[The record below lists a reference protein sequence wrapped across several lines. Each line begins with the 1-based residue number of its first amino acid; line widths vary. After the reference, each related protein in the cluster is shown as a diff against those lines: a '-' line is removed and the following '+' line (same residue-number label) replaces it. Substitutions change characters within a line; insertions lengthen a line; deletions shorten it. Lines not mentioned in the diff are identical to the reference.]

1 MAVSPSRVLI
11 ADDQADVLT
20 ALRLLLRGEGFEVTT
35 HQSPAEVLL
44 AVQES
49 DWDVALIDLNYARD
63 TTSGREGLD
72 LLREL
77 QTLDAQ
83 LPVVVMTAWGS
94 IEIAVEAMRRGA
106 RDFLEKPWD
115 NQRLLTI
122 LRTQCELRRALRN
135 ARRLESENA
144 VLRSKS
150 APTMIAESPAMQ
162 RIVELIER
170 IGPSDVNVLITGEHG
185 TGKEVAA
192 QALHAASDRAG
203 KSLTAVNV
211 GGFAEGVFES
221 EMFGHVKGA
230 FTGADDDRLG
240 RFEIADQGTL
250 FLDEI
255 ANISPSQ
262 QARLLRVIETG
273 IVERVGATRGRPVN
287 VRILSATNADVAAE
301 AREGRFREDLLFR
314 LNTVELHLPPL
325 RERRED
331 IAPLAQLFLSRYAD
345 RYRRNLSG
353 FSAAAVDALL
363 GHRWPGNVRELD
375 HAVQRAVLMA
385 AGEQIEPSELG
396 LGGASGA
403 AAPTL
408 DELSLE
414 EVERYLIRRTL
425 DRTGGNVAEAA
436 GLLGLSRSAMY
447 RRLQKHGL

>member
-1 MAVSPSRVLI
+1 MPAPRVLV

-20 ALRLLLRGEGFEVTT
+20 ALRLLLQGEEFDVSTR
-35 HQSPAEVLL
+35 QSPAEVLL
-44 AVQES
+44 AVKEE

-72 LLREL
+72 LLREI
-77 QTLDAQ
+77 QALDAQ

-106 RDFLEKPWD
+106 RDFIEKPWD
-115 NQRLLTI
+115 NQRVLTV
-122 LRTQCELRRALRN
+122 LRTQCELRQALRKT
-135 ARRLESENA
+135 RRLESENA
-144 VLRSKS
+144 ALRSN
-150 APTMIAESPAMQ
+150 AAATMIAESPAM
-162 RIVELIER
+162 RRVIELIER
-170 IGPSDVNVLITGEHG
+170 IGPSDANVLITGEHG
-185 TGKEVAA
+185 AGKEVAA
-192 QALHAASDRAG
+192 QALHAASERA
-203 KSLTAVNV
+203 KKPLTAVNV

-240 RFEIADQGTL
+240 RFELADEGTL

-255 ANISPSQ
+255 ANITPSQ

-273 IVERVGATRGRPVN
+273 IVERVGASRGRPVD
-287 VRILSATNADVAAE
+287 VRILSATNADLAAE
-301 AREGRFREDLLFR
+301 AGEGRFREDLLFR
-314 LNTVELHLPPL
+314 LNTVELRLPPL
-325 RERRED
+325 RDRRED
-331 IAPLAQLFLSRYAD
+331 IAPLAQLFLSRYVR
-345 RYRRNLSG
+345 RYRRDIGG
-353 FSAAAVDALL
+353 FSAAALDALL
-363 GHRWPGNVRELD
+363 AHPWPGNVRELD

-385 AGEQIEPSELG
+385 SGDQIEPVDLG
-396 LGGASGA
+396 LGGVGAS

-408 DELSLE
+408 DELSLD

-425 DRTGGNVAEAA
+425 DRTQGNVTEAA